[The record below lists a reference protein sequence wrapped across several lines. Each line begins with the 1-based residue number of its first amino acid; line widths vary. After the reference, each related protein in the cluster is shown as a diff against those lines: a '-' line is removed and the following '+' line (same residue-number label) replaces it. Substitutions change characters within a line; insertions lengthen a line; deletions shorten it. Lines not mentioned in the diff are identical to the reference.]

1 MPYDI
6 NLDECLFQKAY
17 EGENERITVSVYSYN
32 GGQKKL
38 QVSRENK
45 ASDGQFRFTKLGR
58 MVKEE
63 IEAVLP
69 IMQEAMTK
77 MD

>member
-6 NLDECLFQKAY
+6 NLDECLFSKAY
-17 EGENERITVSVYSYN
+17 ETENERITVSVYSYN

-38 QVSRENK
+38 QISRENK

-58 MVKEE
+58 LVKEE
-63 IEAVLP
+63 AEAIIP
-69 IMQEAMTK
+69 IVQEAMAK